1 MSWPCRGDD
10 YEDERMEYRHPLY
23 GPEPKDRC
31 ACQDC
36 EYGAICDYAP
46 LREDLCEVYGI
57 RALESN
63 CGACPP
69 NTDSPMR
76 LVSAWP

>member
-46 LREDLCEVYGI
+46 LRDDLCEVYGI
-57 RALESN
+57 PDLFAS
-63 CGACPP
+63 
-69 NTDSPMR
+69 
-76 LVSAWP
+76 